1 MTKRFV
7 YILTFLTVIV
17 VPACASDLSSSEP
30 LQLDGDIKLL
40 YQPDNDIPGIRLTDE
55 AIVEK
60 ENINESGALLY
71 ALDEDLD
78 KALAEEDEED
88 LDYLEDE
95 MEDEIPDPL
104 EPFNRAMFTV
114 NDKLYFWVLKPV
126 AKGYS
131 TVVPEPIRLSVRNF
145 FNNVATPIRL
155 VNSLLQFKMKS
166 ASNELVRFGIN
177 STFGILGLYD
187 VAKDEMGINMQDEDF
202 GQTLGVWGAGPV
214 FYLYWPVL
222 GPSNVRDS
230 LGFVGDYFLDPVNYV
245 NPMLDRYALKIG
257 DTVNRTSLR
266 IGDYEEIKKDAIDPY
281 SAFKDIYYQYRK
293 SKIER

>member
-1 MTKRFV
+1 MTNRFV
-7 YILTFLTVIV
+7 YILAFLTVIV
-17 VPACASDLSSSEP
+17 VPAFASDLSSSGP
-30 LQLDGDIKLL
+30 LHLEEDFQML
-40 YQPDNDIPGIRLTDE
+40 YQPDNDFPVLKLTDE
-55 AIVEK
+55 AIIK
-60 ENINESGALLY
+60 RENINKSGALLY
-71 ALDEDLD
+71 AQEENLDE
-78 KALAEEDEED
+78 ALAEEEEED

-126 AKGYS
+126 ARGYS
-131 TVVPEPIRLSVRNF
+131 TVIPEPIRLSVRNF

-177 STFGILGLYD
+177 STIGILGLYD
-187 VAKDEMGINMQDEDF
+187 VAKDEMGIKMQDEDF

-230 LGFVGDYFLDPVNYV
+230 VGFVGDYFLDPVNYV
-245 NPMLDRYALKIG
+245 NPMPRS
-257 DTVNRTSLR
+257 TT
-266 IGDYEEIKKDAIDPY
+266 
-281 SAFKDIYYQYRK
+281 
-293 SKIER
+293 

>member
-1 MTKRFV
+1 MMKRFV
-7 YILTFLTVIV
+7 YILTFLTVLV
-17 VPACASDLSSSEP
+17 VPAFASDLSSSGSIHLEED
-30 LQLDGDIKLL
+30 LQMS
-40 YQPDNDIPGIRLTDE
+40 YQPDNDFPVIKLTDE
-55 AIVEK
+55 AIAK
-60 ENINESGALLY
+60 RENINESGALLY

-78 KALAEEDEED
+78 KALAEDEEED

-131 TVVPEPIRLSVRNF
+131 TVIPEPIRLSVRNF

-177 STFGILGLYD
+177 STVGILGLYD

-214 FYLYWPVL
+214 FYIYWPVL
-222 GPSNVRDS
+222 GPSNFRDS

>member
-17 VPACASDLSSSEP
+17 VPAFASDLSSSEP

-40 YQPDNDIPGIRLTDE
+40 YQPDNDIPGIRLTDK

-78 KALAEEDEED
+78 EALAEEDEED

-131 TVVPEPIRLSVRNF
+131 TVIPEPIRLSVRNF

-214 FYLYWPVL
+214 FYIYWPVI

>member
-17 VPACASDLSSSEP
+17 VPAFASDLSSSEP

-40 YQPDNDIPGIRLTDE
+40 YQPDNDIPGIRLTDK

-78 KALAEEDEED
+78 KALAEEEEED

>member
-1 MTKRFV
+1 MSKHFIFTLIV
-7 YILTFLTVIV
+7 LTVIV
-17 VPACASDLSSSEP
+17 VPAFASDLLSSEP
-30 LQLDGDIKLL
+30 IHLDGDSQISYQQDNSLPGIKLAE
-40 YQPDNDIPGIRLTDE
+40 E
-55 AIVEK
+55 AIVKK
-60 ENINESGALLY
+60 ENIDESGALLY
-71 ALDEDLD
+71 AQEEEKDDPFED
-78 KALAEEDEED
+78 DEED

-95 MEDEIPDPL
+95 TDFEIPDPL
-104 EPFNRAMFTV
+104 EPFNRVMFV
-114 NDKLYFWVLKPV
+114 FNDKLYFWVLKPV
-126 AKGYS
+126 ARGYS
-131 TVVPEPIRLSVRNF
+131 TVIPEPIRLSVRNF
-145 FNNVATPIRL
+145 FNNIATPIRL
-155 VNSLLQFKMKS
+155 VNSLLQFKVKS

-214 FYLYWPVL
+214 FYLYWPVV

-281 SAFKDIYYQYRK
+281 SAFKDIYIQYRK
-293 SKIER
+293 SKIDR

>member
-1 MTKRFV
+1 MMKRFV

-17 VPACASDLSSSEP
+17 VPAFASDLSSSGP
-30 LQLDGDIKLL
+30 LHLEEDFQML
-40 YQPDNDIPGIRLTDE
+40 YQPDNDFPVLKLTDE
-55 AIVEK
+55 AIIK
-60 ENINESGALLY
+60 RENINKSGALLY
-71 ALDEDLD
+71 AQEENLDE
-78 KALAEEDEED
+78 ALAEEEEED

-131 TVVPEPIRLSVRNF
+131 TVIPEPIRLSVRNF

-187 VAKDEMGINMQDEDF
+187 VAKDEMGIKMQDEDF

-230 LGFVGDYFLDPVNYV
+230 VGFVGDYFLDPVNYV